1 MAEELSRTLTPPDGT
16 VQGLVEVPK
25 VRDPTAFYWVS
36 IWFPAWKR
44 LTRPLSCLPIRFYY
58 DAGFSHLNE
67 LSLGGLSE
75 VNMDV
80 MTGRPGSDKE
90 LAAIVGQVR
99 RRLSVAAI
107 RANSTC
113 LLSRLS
119 LIGEE
124 ATSAADRRGWRRREE
139 DIMRKEREAQW
150 LGQVRCHGVQHRGEF
165 CLL

>member
-67 LSLGGLSE
+67 LSLGGISE
-75 VNMDV
+75 VNRDV
-80 MTGRPGSDKE
+80 
-90 LAAIVGQVR
+90 I
-99 RRLSVAAI
+99 RLRVFD
-107 RANSTC
+107 RFNSPTFIN
-113 LLSRLS
+113 LKF
-119 LIGEE
+119 
-124 ATSAADRRGWRRREE
+124 DWFMV
-139 DIMRKEREAQW
+139 DP
-150 LGQVRCHGVQHRGEF
+150 V
-165 CLL
+165 